1 MDGSSGG
8 PGGPTP
14 RPHGLAQT
22 PLPRGKNKRDN
33 STAFYSINQWIINW
47 SNIMFHSFTFIVI
60 VDLMER
66 TIG

>member
-14 RPHGLAQT
+14 APMDWLRP
-22 PLPRGKNKRDN
+22 PSPRGKNKRDN